1 MYRSVLWTLYNSASR
16 RFLGDVIWNMISSSL
31 RRPFPEMGRAM
42 VFAFLC
48 FTILNKNGIGSDH
61 DPNLGGNAAFE
72 LVLALFNAHSLTF
85 LLRMF

>member
-1 MYRSVLWTLYNSASR
+1 
-16 RFLGDVIWNMISSSL
+16 
-31 RRPFPEMGRAM
+31 MGRAM

-72 LVLALFNAHSLTF
+72 LVLALFNADSLTF